1 MEYKKITIVDENDVF
16 LGYDTYDNAVANN
29 LIRRASRVFVFNPH
43 GELLIQKRSQHISK
57 PGLLDQS
64 AAGHVDEGEEYIDA
78 AIRET
83 KEELGLIDFKLSEVV
98 SSYRTEYFFNA
109 IYKTVVAQ
117 DVVLSFDT
125 HEVESVQ
132 WLSPTEVDELIAN
145 TPELCTEGL
154 VQIWTELRDTLLA

>member
-1 MEYKKITIVDENDVF
+1 MEHKKITIVDENDV
-16 LGYDTYDNAVANN
+16 LVGYDTYDNAIANN
-29 LIRRASRVFVFNPH
+29 LIRRASRVFVFNTN
-43 GELLIQKRSQHISK
+43 GELLIQKRSQLISK

-83 KEELGLIDFKLSEVV
+83 REELGITNFKLAEVV
-98 SSYRTEYFFNA
+98 TSYRTEDFFNT
-109 IYKTVVAQ
+109 IYKTVVQ
-117 DVVLSFDT
+117 VDEVLSFDT

-132 WLSPTEVDELIAN
+132 WLSPKSVDELITN
-145 TPELCTEGL
+145 TPELCTRGL